1 MEPRRRVVSGVAGA
15 AIVLIGIGV
24 AALVFDPGL
33 SGAGGSTTH
42 GAGTTLPR
50 SNSPT
55 SSVSRSPSP
64 SGSKSGVPGTPRTSA
79 SNSPLVSVGPSQHS
93 TGFVQVGDGFVYDA
107 ADGSVI
113 PVTPVPGLRLEID
126 KGRALYY
133 ALASN
138 RYGLGAG
145 ALAGEFMPLVT
156 MGQADGSSAA
166 TGGIVLGGL
175 VVARLISDKL
185 ASMPA
190 DADRWIVAL
199 PVDIRSSGKSTVDV
213 SFDQF
218 GLAGRSNTPR
228 VVVRFGGSLPVVEA
242 VPTNGGCHVLVE
254 QLGATSWQIIDP
266 VRLSLPPGTID
277 SAHVMNQLLVYGNGT
292 PSIDGVLIQ
301 RDILVDRHVPT
312 GQQIMSATGDVSV
325 SLVASGSRADLGP
338 DKVLTVGDVPV
349 FVAAA

>member
-1 MEPRRRVVSGVAGA
+1 MAGA

-24 AALVFDPGL
+24 AAMIFDPGL
-33 SGAGGSTTH
+33 SGAGGATTH
-42 GAGTTLPR
+42 GAGTTVPR
-50 SNSPT
+50 PNSVT
-55 SSVSRSPSP
+55 SSASPAASPYGSRG
-64 SGSKSGVPGTPRTSA
+64 SGISGTPQA
-79 SNSPLVSVGPSQHS
+79 SISTSPLVSVGPPQHP
-93 TGFVQVGDGFVYDA
+93 TGFVQEGDDFVYEL

-113 PVTPVPGLRLEID
+113 PVPQVPGLQLEID
-126 KGRALYY
+126 QGRALYY

-138 RYGLGAG
+138 RFSLNRGT
-145 ALAGEFMPLVT
+145 LAGEFMPLVT
-156 MGQADGSSAA
+156 MGQADGSSAV

-175 VVARLISDKL
+175 VVARMISDKL
-185 ASMPA
+185 ASIQA

-199 PVDIRSSGKSTVDV
+199 PVDIRTSAKSTVDV

-218 GLAGRSNTPR
+218 GLPGWSNTPR
-228 VVVRFGGSLPVVEA
+228 VVVRFSGSLPVVETI
-242 VPTNGGCHVLVE
+242 PTNGGCHVLVE

-277 SAHVMNQLLVYGNGT
+277 SAHVMNQLLVYGDGT
-292 PSIDGVLIQ
+292 PAIDGVLIQ

-349 FVAAA
+349 FVATS